1 MSFYGGFIGAG
12 VVGGNDTIGGY
23 DDLER
28 YGDSVFSKAKEK
40 IIRNIAE
47 DVFNA
52 LKVSGAKNAQT
63 APIGEVVKHLA
74 KICPNIKS
82 GKKFNDKLNK
92 SVPRQKEVCLALAE
106 SINKNYHSNIIQSG
120 LSEHDMCVKV
130 SEVMNSLMTGMH
142 TEFMSVAADVNRI
155 VNNLTTIKGFIDA
168 SYKRQKL
175 LAQQSGDALTS
186 QQSKEVADV
195 YDQIIKEL
203 DRQLAMLAN
212 LMNVAISPT
221 SKTLI
226 SLLEDNNEF
235 KGMVRDL
242 QGQVGTDKF
251 GDKLAYLL
259 SGVNTVAYAAE
270 TVDKALKKIGMSVK
284 EYKAAKNLQ
293 QLRVKIYEHI
303 QNKQPTSKD
312 MEGLLVAMDNIM
324 KNTQNHDQL
333 VAELEKH
340 EKKGRGDNP
349 GMQGGD
355 GPFSGGNSGSTYGGS
370 TYGGNSG
377 STYGGDCC
385 GNTGGGDAGAEFGGG
400 GYAGGGDAGPEF
412 GGGYDYGEASQQ
424 SANGR
429 WERKSLSEKINKQD
443 KYRKILMADFKNL
456 LKGHY
461 QTLINAINEI
471 TPNIGKNIPIN
482 DDLDKFISAF
492 RNLKTLD
499 RENLHIALSGYAKD
513 VSSKN
518 EREEFINTYN
528 LLLMTL
534 EPLAKGASGNS
545 FRNISSAVRDM
556 MKSVD
561 DFSDKMV
568 KVITE
573 IHVDNP
579 TEIRDALHK
588 TSVSFF
594 GSAEGGG
601 GDGFFGSGS
610 FVQFDKVKAELIYA
624 YSIANIKTNL
634 ERSAAET
641 VSFGKDYEQILGEG
655 AAVIINDIKNE
666 YKKMF
671 DELENPAAPAAAST
685 NCMGHLS
692 DLAQAVR
699 NYNIA
704 TNLNADSV
712 VGGKQKQKYDNMKQ
726 TLRDLWTYQREAKIK
741 MVETAQAVD
750 LYLRSFTDGIAKN
763 PEAISSVLSMLN
775 QVQIVAKWFNERSGD
790 NLAAVFET
798 FPDQMD
804 ANAGAAAASNPQHT
818 NYNAAGAVP
827 LTGSVTRVID
837 GEKITLP
844 SIDKSH
850 YYDYLSSAANKNPGN
865 PFIGIDIEDYTGAVA
880 DNEPAKKKKANQK
893 FKTLNA
899 LTERTIKSM
908 RALENILSAF
918 ATVGNKFGDL
928 NLQSKTFMSPGQIF
942 NSLNQYVIASAYTN
956 QFLPAL
962 PARVSSKF
970 RTVITTQQIDA
981 ATFPTNNPLR
991 YRHPGD
997 AASGNIKFSSEYG
1010 YSTEYGSVTDY
1021 GIFTGVSAGLAN
1033 VADNNAVPPGG
1044 GVVTPLPVING
1055 GNNEPER
1062 RKQILRKHTSI
1073 AMAAIPTDSSSLDK
1087 FWEYHNM
1094 RERDTIR
1101 LDAAGYVDRFFDTDL
1116 LFMMTVKSIVCKV
1129 FTAVDAYRLFNRP
1142 TIKNST
1148 HNSVNPIRTILGGA
1162 DVKVIPEALEL
1173 YLRLPLL
1180 AEWYREVF
1188 GFKKNSLENDEKYV
1202 SVVPPSVDGIWSDFI
1217 RTIFDQTGYVQEGNY
1232 SENQVQKIIQQ
1243 INEIFK
1249 TYKSKFPGAT
1259 VRNILNAFVVETNRS
1274 MGFMK
1279 RSEISKYIENREK
1292 YINPKDENDY
1302 VSEEAN
1308 FLNYDI
1314 LDSDNQFTRNPAP
1327 SDKYVSAS
1335 DAPRTLKDREHLFL
1349 MKEVIDL
1356 RKKMDFS
1363 FRKALG
1369 QESGSGNTSAT
1380 KNLNTY
1386 SFISSL
1392 RNFKKSLDVA
1402 KNDKEAYEV
1411 VLNMIQGTNKLLKVA
1426 ADKMLMLHESV
1437 AAPLSVLYNVY
1448 KVMAKFNA
1456 ICHGTSTKNLNAFI
1470 TKPAGG
1476 NTLTVAGLRTV
1487 YNTHLA
1493 LTYKNENCCNQF
1505 VDTAVA
1511 TNADAFGLENIS
1523 LQSVPYA
1530 VECAMSRLITDV
1542 NDPNGANAIGGA
1554 GGVHGVVIPGLVDT
1568 TCVDIAGAAG
1578 NLDVNLTGASF
1589 TNFKEHLRKGKKF
1602 IVEVAKQIA
1611 HVVENKSVVAA
1622 PIAADIKAVYSQ
1634 KWFVDYTDKVIKAA
1648 EKKLQE
1654 EVDSLL
1660 AVRGINDLII
1670 AMNDLIPGLLEGI
1683 YGSANRNVG
1692 GIAGGGAAP
1701 LLLDG
1706 AGGANTT
1713 ANTEMFRDIP
1723 HPAFQAATAIG
1734 VAPDNLRAGCVYL
1747 LHELVNIPQGQNAF
1761 RVLGNA
1767 NIANVNNGLQE
1778 NIGVYVELMEW
1789 FLRSSTIG
1797 GNLTIHINA
1806 INTNA
1811 PVQGIVTLDELLI
1824 AHPLVRAAAFLQ
1836 VRRGEFPTGILK
1848 KHFDTEIG
1856 ALVDLIQTN
1865 VNLGANVTLNTS
1877 LTHLLHRNSF
1887 SLLAFAIKSI
1897 CNVDNAARPSDIN
1910 LAIQLAGI
1918 PGSLL
1923 ANNARVFSRNLQHVA
1938 AGVFIASSVVMLGN
1952 FRRSAAYRY
1961 YDNFRYPYYIT
1972 HLATQHINA
1981 AVEDRENRAF
1991 GYWYGARPLNGA
2003 RFQAFNQV
2011 LNGPLIARDLI
2022 SAVMDLATNPNK
2034 LVSCSISDV
2043 GFVNLDMSKLEDICG
2058 ELLSLVKNN
2067 INKLRIYLEDNYL
2080 KYYENAKYPGS
2091 VRWIEE
2097 NLIEVLFK
2105 NRGDCG
2111 LPSALSDHLNSS
2123 IKDLSKSGADTPTLD
2138 NVLRE
2143 LIYYKAE
2150 YSTDNLPCIIRYNNI
2165 KKFPFNVTKI
2175 KEQSAGTT
2183 LLSNLENEN
2192 ITQSNT
2198 LSSCN
2203 IEVDVP
2209 AVGFESNDTLNNW
2222 NFTDPKTKSLLLGFN
2237 KLVEQYL
2244 LCSIEEGSVKSYI
2257 PLFDQ
2262 FINSAGS
2269 AEIIQGNSFPN
2280 TFNVKTV
2287 GNENAEYLINH
2298 ENLPFKTDDASV
2310 LASPDEGSILFT
2322 SYALAMKNIVSSID
2336 RIFKKKKHAYDNLN
2350 EMPEFMR
2357 ERLRCNLPY
2366 FVKLFNIYYERAEFL
2381 KRLISTTDIK
2391 KNIASVVQIDTDVN
2405 VLAHRCVHTATNIK
2419 VINEAIL
2426 ENLPR
2431 IQGKQL
2437 IKTAGDSTD
2446 KRFKYY
2452 SNMLTKISEE
2462 ALSLKKCADLVYKEL
2477 QDVNPYFMDVS
2488 RDFII
2493 DYKQRYG
2500 AIPLMPASNANLP
2513 QLAYSGSVAY
2523 TENVRPE
2530 FNYDDESL
2538 MLLPTNKNGSNYYK
2552 FNLAARL
2559 LLARSDVEPNID
2571 HMPGAKDIYNIYAN
2585 LSQKNIVISPESY
2598 TKTLVCMLK
2607 LSRFVNDGA
2616 VYGRLFDRPS
2626 VNATYRTRYTAYN
2639 SNSIMSK
2646 TEDLRTFLSNHLEPN
2661 FKRPAAEVQTAEI
2674 NNYCSTLNKVGVVVV
2689 DVPATNDGTVCNVA
2703 PNDLIILA
2711 ALRTQIKPTNDIYAT
2726 KNAGP
2731 VTFQYNAKLKQ
2742 AIALVENN
2750 AVKSAK
2756 EVFVKNITNISSDN
2770 TDKRADMRIYNILD
2784 MNIVPINVHAFM
2796 REVPFANILNYSYTF
2811 DQMVHEFI
2819 VPEKLQNRANRAGV
2833 DDGLAERDL
2842 MITPFEPSNNTRELL
2857 TKLLTYP
2864 YADLHFGETFP
2875 GKHYYALL
2883 GSLFNGNDDF
2893 KLGRPRYLSDQL
2905 WHKVLLTSSVQLVV
2919 DGVHALTINGE
2930 EVTDSGSREGGP
2942 ASYEAMRSISRY
2954 SRTNA
2959 NPTGISDM
2967 IVRVNGAYDDT
2978 HVSGIVDAA
2987 EAAAVAAIR
2996 AGAANNGAAILAY
3009 NDYIGLNDSDLADGV
3024 GASLNNVSLT
3034 AGGANPVFLTAVAA
3048 RAAAN
3053 AAAALLPD
3061 ANARLK
3067 NYHKNAFKRFLKA
3080 YAKNDKPHIMEYVGA
3095 VAPIMNISIMDKL
3108 EKAVGMLDSK
3118 LVQKVKE
3125 SKAQLERNTAGFGV
3139 GSHLNAYLRFV
3150 AIKLISTAGVLDTT
3164 VTVPAN
3170 PAVPAT
3176 EYTTF
3181 GALANYLDI
3190 QQKPDIVAADLRLI
3204 NDSVAAVANNAALTI
3219 ANLDTTHGAGS
3230 VNDVDR
3236 PMIAAITILQAAIPA
3251 VAVPIDQPIPLFGNF
3266 NYQLL
3271 GKIGNVVNTAIG
3283 MEIVTNPDRPAGV
3296 LGAANF
3302 HLSDSV
3308 QAGFGKTCLVATI
3321 YAKLNAIKGIDDA
3334 VKYVFTYLFALAITN
3349 TTVANQIA
3357 HFTHIMTSTYIL
3369 NRSRSTFAFLSLCL
3383 HEYNRIA
3390 VVYPL
3395 AGVAF
3400 TGIFAPFYS
3409 CVNSLLRF
3417 HNAGMFHV
3425 FDMLGSGRDDHEL
3438 TLASDPVA
3446 TAGLKVYRNGQW
3458 IKAGPNAK
3466 VMEDVVYCAEVG
3478 RARFDTKLV
3487 RNLTWFVQL
3496 QRIMRTVLINHLS
3509 WISEPV
3515 VKGLKITESKI
3526 TEYNANDEYNDNDYN
3541 VQEDNV
3547 MF

>member
-355 GPFSGGNSGSTYGGS
+355 GPFSGGNSGSAYGGS

-385 GNTGGGDAGAEFGGG
+385 GNTGGGDAGPEFGG
-400 GYAGGGDAGPEF
+400 GYAGAGDAGPEF

-655 AAVIINDIKNE
+655 AAVIINNIKNE
-666 YKKMF
+666 YKLMF
-671 DELENPAAPAAAST
+671 DELEKPAAPAAAST

-712 VGGKQKQKYDNMKQ
+712 VGGQQKQKYDNMKQ

-804 ANAGAAAASNPQHT
+804 ADAAGAAAASNPQHT
-818 NYNAAGAVP
+818 NDAAAA

-837 GEKITLP
+837 GEKINLP
-844 SIDKSH
+844 SIDKNH

-865 PFIGIDIEDYTGAVA
+865 PFIGIDIEDYTGAAA

-970 RTVITTQQIDA
+970 RTVITTQQIDV
-981 ATFPTNNPLR
+981 ATFPAGANPLR
-991 YRHPGD
+991 HRHSGD
-997 AASGNIKFSSEYG
+997 AASDNIKFSSEYG
-1010 YSTEYGSVTDY
+1010 YDTDYGSAGDY
-1021 GIFTGVSAGLAN
+1021 GIFTGVSANLAN
-1033 VADNNAVPPGG
+1033 VAGAPPAAAAVDP
-1044 GVVTPLPVING
+1044 
-1055 GNNEPER
+1055 

-1073 AMAAIPTDSSSLDK
+1073 AMAAIPTDSSSLDR
-1087 FWEYHNM
+1087 FWEYHKMDDRNL
-1094 RERDTIR
+1094 IR

-1142 TIKNST
+1142 TVKNST

-1188 GFKKNSLENDEKYV
+1188 GFKKNSRENDEKYV

-1279 RSEISKYIENREK
+1279 RGEISKYIEDREK

-1302 VSEEAN
+1302 LSEEAN

-1335 DAPRTLKDREHLFL
+1335 DAPRALKDREHLFL

-1476 NTLTVAGLRTV
+1476 NTPTVAGLRTV

-1493 LTYKNENCCNQF
+1493 LTYKNENYCNQF

-1542 NDPNGANAIGGA
+1542 NDPNGANNIGGA
-1554 GGVHGVVIPGLVDT
+1554 GGAGGVVIPGLVDT

-1589 TNFKEHLRKGKKF
+1589 TDFKDYLRKGKKF

-1611 HVVENKSVVAA
+1611 HVVENKSVAA
-1622 PIAADIKAVYSQ
+1622 VPIAADIKAVYSQ
-1634 KWFVDYTDKVIKAA
+1634 KWFVDYTDKVITAA

-1654 EVDSLL
+1654 EVDILL
-1660 AVRGINDLII
+1660 AVGGIRQLIG
-1670 AMNDLIPGLLEGI
+1670 AMNGLIPGLLEGI
-1683 YGSANRNVG
+1683 YGSTLRNVG
-1692 GIAGGGAAP
+1692 AQAANGVAF
-1701 LLLDG
+1701 LSVG
-1706 AGGANTT
+1706 AGPNDNAQPATVPFT
-1713 ANTEMFRDIP
+1713 DIL
-1723 HPAFQAATAIG
+1723 HPAFTGIKANTNP
-1734 VAPDNLRAGCVYL
+1734 PDNIRAGCVYL
-1747 LHELVNIPQGQNAF
+1747 LNELVDIHNFTNAAIGNDNDRN
-1761 RVLGNA
+1761 RVA
-1767 NIANVNNGLQE
+1767 VGLQE

-1789 FLRSSTIG
+1789 FLIASQVG

-1806 INTNA
+1806 INA
-1811 PVQGIVTLDELLI
+1811 IALVPGIASLDNLLN

-1836 VRRGEFPTGILK
+1836 VRDNAFPAGILK

-1856 ALVDLIQTN
+1856 ALVDRIDGIAPLAALAANATLDTPLIH
-1865 VNLGANVTLNTS
+1865 LANK
-1877 LTHLLHRNSF
+1877 NSF
-1887 SLLAFAIKSI
+1887 SPLAFAIKSI
-1897 CNVDNAARPSDIN
+1897 CNENTPNAYGTN
-1910 LAIQLAGI
+1910 LAIQLAGKI
-1918 PGSLL
+1918 GSILGGP
-1923 ANNARVFSRNLQHVA
+1923 AVFSKNLQHVA

-1952 FRRSAAYRY
+1952 FRSSAAYRY

-1981 AVEDRENRAF
+1981 AVEDRGDRAF
-1991 GYWYGARPLNGA
+1991 GYWYGARPILGIG
-2003 RFQAFNQV
+2003 FPAFNQA

-2111 LPSALSDHLNSS
+2111 LPSALSDHLNAS
-2123 IKDLSKSGADTPTLD
+2123 IKDLSKPGANTPTLD

-2192 ITQSNT
+2192 ITQSST

-2203 IEVDVP
+2203 IEVDIP

-2280 TFNVKTV
+2280 TFRVKTV

-2298 ENLPFKTDDASV
+2298 ENLPFKTDDSSV

-2405 VLAHRCVHTATNIK
+2405 VLAHRRVHTATNIK

-2646 TEDLRTFLSNHLEPN
+2646 TEDLRTFLSDHLEPN
-2661 FKRPAAEVQTAEI
+2661 FKRPGDEVQTAEI
-2674 NNYCSTLNKVGVVVV
+2674 KNYCSTLNKVGVAVN
-2689 DVPATNDGTVCNVA
+2689 VPASDDGTRCDAANAPNVA
-2703 PNDLIILA
+2703 ALTT
-2711 ALRTQIKPTNDIYAT
+2711 LRTQIKPTNDIYAT

-2819 VPEKLQNRANRAGV
+2819 VPEKLQKRANRAGV
-2833 DDGLAERDL
+2833 EDEFAEKDL
-2842 MITPFEPSNNTRELL
+2842 MITPFEPSNTTRELL

-2919 DGVHALTINGE
+2919 DEVHQLTINGE
-2930 EVTDSGSREGGP
+2930 AVTDSGTREGGP

-2954 SRTNA
+2954 NRNNTTNS
-2959 NPTGISDM
+2959 NKLNE
-2967 IVRVNGAYDDT
+2967 VNNAYDST
-2978 HVSGIVDAA
+2978 NVNVVI
-2987 EAAAVAAIR
+2987 EA
-2996 AGAANNGAAILAY
+2996 
-3009 NDYIGLNDSDLADGV
+3009 GL
-3024 GASLNNVSLT
+3024 
-3034 AGGANPVFLTAVAA
+3034 
-3048 RAAAN
+3048 N
-3053 AAAALLPD
+3053 AAAAATGAAASVDAVVEVYLNYVGLNDNDLAKPD
-3061 ANARLK
+3061 LTDLAVADLRFGAVAPYNVFPNNGANRPRVANDSAILQAG
-3067 NYHKNAFKRFLKA
+3067 HKSAFKRFLNSFSSNNRA
-3080 YAKNDKPHIMEYVGA
+3080 NIILHVGA
-3095 VAPIMNISIMDKL
+3095 VAPLMNIAIMDKL
-3108 EKAVGMLDSK
+3108 EKAVSVISPDFA
-3118 LVQKVKE
+3118 QKVKE

-3139 GSHLNAYLRFV
+3139 RSHLNLMLRYIISQAPVANGLGFGQAINSDVYIDRGAGGNLLVIEQKPVAVGDNLQLIKDSLAQAIAGVAVTYANGIPIIQALASVNEVDAPIAAVRMLPLAGVPGDAAQNALHPTLGAFDYQSLGTVAGAAALASFGIEFV
-3150 AIKLISTAGVLDTT
+3150 GATRPAADAGGGNHMQFDNRNNANQGPISVILISMYNKL
-3164 VTVPAN
+3164 
-3170 PAVPAT
+3170 
-3176 EYTTF
+3176 
-3181 GALANYLDI
+3181 
-3190 QQKPDIVAADLRLI
+3190 
-3204 NDSVAAVANNAALTI
+3204 
-3219 ANLDTTHGAGS
+3219 
-3230 VNDVDR
+3230 
-3236 PMIAAITILQAAIPA
+3236 AAIPN
-3251 VAVPIDQPIPLFGNF
+3251 IN
-3266 NYQLL
+3266 
-3271 GKIGNVVNTAIG
+3271 
-3283 MEIVTNPDRPAGV
+3283 
-3296 LGAANF
+3296 
-3302 HLSDSV
+3302 
-3308 QAGFGKTCLVATI
+3308 KT
-3321 YAKLNAIKGIDDA
+3321 
-3334 VKYVFTYLFALAITN
+3334 VKHALTYLFALALSG
-3349 TTVANQIA
+3349 TTVVVQIA
-3357 HFTHIMTSTYIL
+3357 QFEVLMISDIVTVLPKSQY
-3369 NRSRSTFAFLSLCL
+3369 AFLSLCL
-3383 HEYNRIA
+3383 HEYKRIETI
-3390 VVYPL
+3390 YPGG
-3395 AGVAF
+3395 AA
-3400 TGIFAPFYS
+3400 TDHGIFAPFYS

-3425 FDMLGSGRDDHEL
+3425 LDIIGGGRNDHEL
-3438 TLASDPVA
+3438 TLASDPVE
-3446 TAGLKVYRNGQW
+3446 TAGLKVYRENKWQ
-3458 IKAGPNAK
+3458 KAGPNAK

-3526 TEYNANDEYNDNDYN
+3526 TEYNANDKYEDNDYN